1 MQKDCGRL
9 RELNHKGSLLRPWS
23 WSLMRF
29 GHLQE
34 VCNCSDFSGK
44 ILVFWIGGRLWEMVA
59 HGGLEKQGNKL
70 ISFCLEQVLSL
81 KDLVAHL
88 HSKPPLGLYLR
99 EDLGCQKKSKGDGHL
114 ILSSQL

>member
-1 MQKDCGRL
+1 
-9 RELNHKGSLLRPWS
+9 
-23 WSLMRF
+23 MRF

>member
-1 MQKDCGRL
+1 MQKVRGRL

-59 HGGLEKQGNKL
+59 HGGLEQQGNKL

-88 HSKPPLGLYLR
+88 HSKPPLGLSQR
-99 EDLGCQKKSKGDGHL
+99 RFGVPKK
-114 ILSSQL
+114 I